1 MVKGMDVL
9 SGKKIQKELE
19 LGLGYGGFSRKEGS

>member
-9 SGKKIQKELE
+9 SGKKIQKELG
-19 LGLGYGGFSRKEGS
+19 LGLRYGGFSRKGGS